1 MKYPLVLLVRYM
13 LCSVPLFAQ
22 QEARIIDKEDLSFLE
37 NITMAVMDSSRIY
50 PQQSIPGFGA
60 NKTGGVLIRPGG
72 RTTYPAFWIR
82 DYAMSLETGFV
93 KKEEQKHMLLL
104 TASTQC
110 DQTWITKGGSMVPL
124 GAIADH
130 IRIDNSLPIY
140 FPGTYDTKEQGV
152 KEFGIFPPYCDQFY
166 FIRMAN
172 HYIKTTNDREILLK
186 EVNGKRLMDR
196 LEIAFGVPP
205 SHKDNHIVNTSE
217 AFRGVDFGFRDVIE
231 ITGDLCYASILK
243 YVAANDL
250 ADIFIA
256 IGNAAKA
263 DHYKHVARS
272 IKTALPA
279 IFLNNEGMLLA
290 STGKSSQP
298 DVWATSLAVYLNIL
312 EGEDALK
319 ACRHLADAYKNGTL
333 AYKGNIRHIITTED
347 YNTET
352 AWQKSLVP
360 KNQYQ
365 NGAYWGTP
373 TGWVAYAIAKVNNAY
388 AKQLIKEYITH
399 LSATDFRKGASFGGP
414 FECITTASGTQGP
427 VYLTTVAC
435 PYTVLKAMERRN

>member
-1 MKYPLVLLVRYM
+1 MKGRWILLFLNIFYSG
-13 LCSVPLFAQ
+13 LLFGQ
-22 QEARIIDKEDLSFLE
+22 QTAGIISKDDLSFLE
-37 NITMAVMDSSRIY
+37 NITKAVMDSSRIY
-50 PQQSIPGFGA
+50 PHQSIPSFGS
-60 NKTGGVLIRPGG
+60 NETGGTLIRPGG
-72 RTTYPAFWIR
+72 RDTYPAFWIR

-110 DQTWITKGGSMVPL
+110 DQAWITKGGSMIPL

-140 FPGTYDTKEQGV
+140 FPGTYDVEEQGV
-152 KEFGIFPPYCDQFY
+152 KAFGMVPPYCDQFF

-172 HYIKTTNDREILLK
+172 HYIKATADKKTLLK
-186 EVNGKRLMDR
+186 EINGIRLIDR
-196 LEIAFGVPP
+196 LEMAFAVPP
-205 SHKDNHIVNTSE
+205 SRKDNHIVCTNE

-231 ITGDLCYASILK
+231 ITGDLCYPSILK
-243 YVAANDL
+243 YVAAKDL
-250 ADIFIA
+250 SSIFTFS
-256 IGNAAKA
+256 GNKTKA
-263 DHYKHVARS
+263 DHYEQIAQS
-272 IKTALPA
+272 IKKVLPV
-279 IFLNNEGMLLA
+279 IFLNKDGMLLA
-290 STGKSSQP
+290 STAKSNQP
-298 DVWATSLAVYLNIL
+298 DVWATSLAIYLDIL

-319 ACRHLADAYKNGTL
+319 ACRHLANAYKSGTL

-373 TGWVAYAIAKVNNAY
+373 TGWVAFSLAKVNSAY
-388 AKQLIKEYITH
+388 AQQLIKEYITH
-399 LSATDFRKGASFGGP
+399 LRETDYRKGASFGGP
-414 FECITTASGTQGP
+414 FECITTTSRTQGP

-435 PYTVLKAMERRN
+435 PYIVLKGMEK

>member
-1 MKYPLVLLVRYM
+1 MKYIFILLIQHT
-13 LCSVPLFAQ
+13 LCSGILFAQ
-22 QEARIIDKEDLSFLE
+22 QKERIINKEDLSFLE
-37 NITMAVMDSSRIY
+37 SLTKAVLDSSRIY
-50 PQQSIPGFGA
+50 PQQSIPEFGA
-60 NKTGGVLIRPGG
+60 NQTGGVLIRPGG

-110 DQTWITKGGSMVPL
+110 DQTWITKEGSMVPL

-140 FPGTYDTKEQGV
+140 FPGTYDTEAQGV
-152 KEFGIFPPYCDQFY
+152 KEFGMFPPYCDQFF

-172 HYIKTTNDREILLK
+172 HYIKTTADREILFK
-186 EVNGKRLMDR
+186 EINGKPLIDR

-205 SHKDNHIVNTSE
+205 SRKDNHIVYTNE

-231 ITGDLCYASILK
+231 ITGNLCYASILK
-243 YVAANDL
+243 YIAANDL
-250 ADIFIA
+250 YDIFASIE
-256 IGNAAKA
+256 NKDKA
-263 DHYKHVARS
+263 DYYKHIARS

-279 IFLNNEGMLLA
+279 IFLNKDGMLLA
-290 STGKSSQP
+290 STGKSNQP
-298 DVWATSLAVYLNIL
+298 DVWATSLAIYLDIL
-312 EGEDALK
+312 NGEDALN
-319 ACRHLADAYKNGTL
+319 ACRHLADAYGSGSL

-347 YNTET
+347 HNAET

-373 TGWVAYAIAKVNNAY
+373 TGWVASAIAKVNSAY
-388 AKQLIKEYITH
+388 AQQLIKEYITH
-399 LSATDFRKGASFGGP
+399 LRETDYRKGASFGGP
-414 FECITTASGTQGP
+414 FECITASGTQGP

-435 PYTVLKAMERRN
+435 PYIVLKAMERGE

>member
-37 NITMAVMDSSRIY
+37 NITMAVMDSSRIN

-60 NKTGGVLIRPGG
+60 NKTGGTLIRPGG

-110 DQTWITKGGSMVPL
+110 DQTWITNGGSMVPL
-124 GAIADH
+124 GAVADH

-140 FPGTYDTKEQGV
+140 FPGTYDTEAQGV

-172 HYIKTTNDREILLK
+172 HYITTTSDGEILLK
-186 EVNGKRLMDR
+186 EINGKRLIDR
-196 LEIAFGVPP
+196 LENAFGVPP
-205 SHKDNHIVNTSE
+205 SHKDNHIVYTSE
-217 AFRGVDFGFRDVIE
+217 AFRGVDFGFRDAVE

-250 ADIFIA
+250 ADIFSA
-256 IGNAAKA
+256 MGNAAKA
-263 DHYKHVARS
+263 YHYNHIARA

-279 IFLNNEGMLLA
+279 TFLNKEGMLLA

-347 YNTET
+347 YNAET

-373 TGWVAYAIAKVNNAY
+373 TGWVAYAIAKVNSAY

-399 LSATDFRKGASFGGP
+399 LRETDYRKGPSFGGP
-414 FECITTASGTQGP
+414 FECITASGTQGP

-435 PYTVLKAMERRN
+435 PYIVLKAMERRK